1 MFISHDVLLWHCK
14 NVSTPR
20 CVIAK
25 SECKSC
31 DVFFVS
37 WGKRVACTALEDFPP
52 RTRKVFQGFSSPLAS
67 PPSKKTLFLLW
78 SRCLESQKNVSM
90 PETPKR
96 KIRLRIM
103 ISKCSNLREC
113 LQIALVWAGRSSYR
127 WPQHT
132 NPSVEAAIWKMQMTT
147 TYQNALG
154 PGRDAYQCGSL
165 FLHYNHARV
174 ATRTKLL
181 CEGETSQSK
190 LEIQACK
197 RMRL

>member
-1 MFISHDVLLWHCK
+1 MFISHDLLLWHCK

-20 CVIAK
+20 CIIAK
-25 SECKSC
+25 SQCKSC
-31 DVFFVS
+31 DGFFVS

-132 NPSVEAAIWKMQMTT
+132 NPSVEAAIWKMNVTT
-147 TYQNALG
+147 MYHL
-154 PGRDAYQCGSL
+154 Y
-165 FLHYNHARV
+165 
-174 ATRTKLL
+174 
-181 CEGETSQSK
+181 
-190 LEIQACK
+190 
-197 RMRL
+197 M